1 MDFVMGRQW
10 KCVLQLIVFFANLH
24 FFVTLMFIHCRNK
37 CVFSFVSSYR
47 LVHLMTEM
55 CIKFRNAEPTVKGV
69 NQEQIV
75 PLYFI

>member
-1 MDFVMGRQW
+1 
-10 KCVLQLIVFFANLH
+10 
-24 FFVTLMFIHCRNK
+24 
-37 CVFSFVSSYR
+37 
-47 LVHLMTEM
+47 MTEM